1 MRSNDC
7 LFRSDAM
14 QESMFTGLFAALTA
28 EHRMNNIANNL
39 ANVGTT
45 GYKRDVLAFKDTMI
59 QFAHDQI
66 MEPICTVRSKPL
78 FPEPQLAARVRLAV
92 AETDYAQGSMQVTG
106 NPLDVAIAGDG
117 FFRYQTPRGEFLSRN
132 GSFVLDAEGQI
143 KTKQGWPVLSDG
155 GGTIDIP
162 AGTRHIHIDYEGRVF
177 ADGAEMGRFA
187 VVTAHDKTNLEKLG
201 GNMYRVRPGAN
212 VEELDDAY
220 VNGALVNQG
229 YLEAAN
235 VEVVPEMVAMIETH
249 RFFEATQKIMQTSD
263 AIDKEVISKV
273 GRSR

>member
-1 MRSNDC
+1 
-7 LFRSDAM
+7 
-14 QESMFTGLFAALTA
+14 
-28 EHRMNNIANNL
+28 
-39 ANVGTT
+39 
-45 GYKRDVLAFKDTMI
+45 
-59 QFAHDQI
+59 
-66 MEPICTVRSKPL
+66 
-78 FPEPQLAARVRLAV
+78 
-92 AETDYAQGSMQVTG
+92 
-106 NPLDVAIAGDG
+106 LDVAIAGDG

>member
-1 MRSNDC
+1 
-7 LFRSDAM
+7 
-14 QESMFTGLFAALTA
+14 MFTGLFAALTA

-201 GNMYRVRPGAN
+201 GNMYRVRPGTN

>member
-1 MRSNDC
+1 
-7 LFRSDAM
+7 M

-28 EHRMNNIANNL
+28 EHRMNNVANNL
-39 ANVGTT
+39 ANVGTS
-45 GYKRDVLAFKDTMI
+45 GYKRDMLAFRDTMI

-92 AETDYAQGSMQVTG
+92 AETDYSQGSMQVTG

-132 GSFVLDAEGQI
+132 GAFVIDGEGQLV
-143 KTKQGWPVLSDG
+143 TKQGWPVLSDG
-155 GGTIDIP
+155 GDPIAIP
-162 AGTRHIHIDYEGRVF
+162 PGTRSIHIDFEGRVF
-177 ADGAEMGRFA
+177 ADGDGVGRLA
-187 VVTAHDKTNLEKLG
+187 VVRVDNKKNLEKLG
-201 GNMYRVRPGAN
+201 GNMYRPRPGTN
-212 VEELDDAY
+212 VEEMEDAY
-220 VNGALVNQG
+220 ANGALVNQG
-229 YLEAAN
+229 YLEGAN

-249 RFFEATQKIMQTSD
+249 RFFEATQKLMQTSD
-263 AIDKEVISKV
+263 AVDREAISKV